1 MNVGAAPPRRRP
13 MHRTITLALALAA
26 GCAGP
31 SERRDA
37 TPGGGSDSGSV
48 TGRRV
53 ALELS
58 VTVPELLEDGA
69 LHVFVPLPRE
79 APAQRVETLTV
90 SAPIEGSIE
99 TDGLGNRFWHGE
111 SAGPR
116 GEFQIQVNAAVER
129 LPRRSSPEAGAA
141 LSASDRERLAPWLAS
156 TDRVPLDETTA
167 DELRPILEELGP
179 APFGAD
185 ARARRIYDWV
195 VDNVEYK
202 KTGTGWGNGDI
213 FWACSE
219 RYGNCTDFHTL
230 LLALARSEGIPGRF
244 EMGFPIPMDRR
255 SGSIGGY
262 HCWVELWLP
271 GAAWIPLDASEA
283 AKHPEDRELHF
294 GGEEPDRVLFTRGR
308 DLRLGDDHKGPALNY
323 FIHTFAELDGS
334 RLDGVEQTVR
344 YEELP

>member
-1 MNVGAAPPRRRP
+1 MLRPIAPV
-13 MHRTITLALALAA
+13 LALALAT

-31 SERRDA
+31 AQRGGPTAGAEA
-37 TPGGGSDSGSV
+37 TSP
-48 TGRRV
+48 TGRRLQV
-53 ALELS
+53 ELA
-58 VTVPELLEDGA
+58 VTVPQVEDGGS
-69 LHVFVPLPRE
+69 LHVFVPLPRD
-79 APAQRVETLTV
+79 ASAQRVSDLAV
-90 SAPIEGSIE
+90 HAPIEGRIE
-99 TDGLGNRFWHGE
+99 TDALGNRFWHGE

-116 GEFQIQVNAAVER
+116 EGFEIAVRATVER
-129 LPRRSSPEAGAA
+129 PPRSSDPVAGAA
-141 LSASDRERLAPWLAS
+141 LSDGDRERLAPWLAS
-156 TDRVPLDETTA
+156 TDRVPLGDVTA
-167 DELRPILEELGP
+167 AELSPILEELGP
-179 APFGAD
+179 APAGAA
-185 ARARRIYDWV
+185 ARARQIYEWV

-230 LLALARSEGIPGRF
+230 LLALARTEGIPGRF
-244 EMGFPIPMDRR
+244 EMGFPIPMDRP

-271 GAAWIPLDASEA
+271 GATWIPIDASEA

-308 DLRLGDDHKGPALNY
+308 DLRLGDDHQGPALNY

-344 YEELP
+344 YEEMP

>member
-1 MNVGAAPPRRRP
+1 MLRPIAPV
-13 MHRTITLALALAA
+13 LALALAI
-26 GCAGP
+26 GCASPAQRGGP
-31 SERRDA
+31 TAGAEA
-37 TPGGGSDSGSV
+37 TSA
-48 TGRRV
+48 TGRRLQV
-53 ALELS
+53 ELA
-58 VTVPELLEDGA
+58 VTVPKVEDGGP
-69 LHVFVPLPRE
+69 LHVFVPLPRD
-79 APAQRVETLTV
+79 ASAQRVSALAV
-90 SAPIEGSIE
+90 HAPIEGRIE
-99 TDGLGNRFWHGE
+99 TDALGNRFWHGE

-116 GEFQIQVNAAVER
+116 EGFEIAVRATVER
-129 LPRRSSPEAGAA
+129 LPRSSDPVAGAA
-141 LSASDRERLAPWLAS
+141 LSDGDRERLAPWLAS
-156 TDRVPLDETTA
+156 TDRVPLGDVTA
-167 DELRPILEELGP
+167 AELSPILEELGP
-179 APFGAD
+179 APAGAA
-185 ARARRIYDWV
+185 ARARQIYEWV

-202 KTGTGWGNGDI
+202 KTGSGWGNGDI

-230 LLALARSEGIPGRF
+230 LLALARTEGIPGRF
-244 EMGFPIPMDRR
+244 EMGFPIPMDRP

-271 GAAWIPLDASEA
+271 GATWIPIDASEA

-308 DLRLGDDHKGPALNY
+308 DLRLGDDHQGPALNY

>member
-1 MNVGAAPPRRRP
+1 
-13 MHRTITLALALAA
+13 MHRTITLALALAV

-31 SERRDA
+31 AQREEA
-37 TPGGGSDSGSV
+37 PPGGGSAAESV
-48 TGRRV
+48 AGRRL

-58 VTVPELLEDGA
+58 VTVPELADEGA

-79 APAQRVETLTV
+79 ASAQRVETLTV
-90 SAPIEGSIE
+90 NAPIEGSIQS
-99 TDGLGNRFWHGE
+99 DGLGNRFWHGE

-116 GEFQIQVNAAVER
+116 GEFQIQVHATVER
-129 LPRRSSPEAGAA
+129 LPRRSSTVAGAA
-141 LSASDRERLAPWLAS
+141 LTEADRERLAPWLAS
-156 TDRVPLDETTA
+156 TDRVPLGAATA
-167 DELRPILEELGP
+167 EELRPILDELGP
-179 APFGAD
+179 PPAGAD
-185 ARARRIYDWV
+185 ARARQIYEWV

-230 LLALARSEGIPGRF
+230 LLALARTEGLPGRF
-244 EMGFPIPMDRR
+244 EMGFPIPLDRP

-271 GAAWIPLDASEA
+271 GATWIPLDASEA

-308 DLRLGDDHKGPALNY
+308 DLRLGDDHQGPALNY
-323 FIHTFAELDGS
+323 FIHAFAELDGS

>member
-1 MNVGAAPPRRRP
+1 
-13 MHRTITLALALAA
+13 MHRTIPLALALAV

-31 SERRDA
+31 APRVEA
-37 TPGGGSDSGSV
+37 PAGGGSAAESAA
-48 TGRRV
+48 GRRL

-58 VTVPELLEDGA
+58 VTVPELAEEGP

-79 APAQRVETLTV
+79 ASAQRVETLTV
-90 SAPIEGSIE
+90 NAPIEGSIQS
-99 TDGLGNRFWHGE
+99 DGLGNRFWHGE

-116 GEFQIQVNAAVER
+116 GEFQIQVNATVER
-129 LPRRSSPEAGAA
+129 LPRRSSTVAGAA
-141 LSASDRERLAPWLAS
+141 LTEADRERLAPWLAS
-156 TDRVPLDETTA
+156 TDRVPLGEATEE
-167 DELRPILEELGP
+167 ELRPILDELGP
-179 APFGAD
+179 PPAGAD
-185 ARARRIYDWV
+185 ARARQIYEWV
-195 VDNVEYK
+195 VDNVEYR

-230 LLALARSEGIPGRF
+230 LLALARTEGIPGRF
-244 EMGFPIPMDRR
+244 EMGFPIPMDRP

-271 GAAWIPLDASEA
+271 GAGWIPLDASEA

-308 DLRLGDDHKGPALNY
+308 DLRLGDDHQGPALNY

-344 YEELP
+344 YEEMP